1 MMLLRT
7 RRSGQLVERHGLE
20 AGVDGRVQEWLAQRT
35 SLGSSWDRHDLLRA
49 RGGSRV
55 DVVLPARDE
64 ADTVGAIVRAIRRE
78 LVEDVPLVSEVVV
91 VDSGSVDDTAAVAVG
106 AGARVVRQ
114 SSVLPELGDVPGKG
128 EALWKALFATHGDVL
143 VFVDADLREFDP
155 QFVVGLLGPLLT
167 DPAVG
172 FVKAVYDR
180 PLSTTDRVLPAG
192 GGRVTEL
199 VARPL
204 LNVHWPLL
212 AGFVQP
218 LAGEYAA
225 RRALLEQVP
234 FASGY
239 GVEIGLLIDLLELAG
254 LGAMAQVDLGRR
266 VHRNQDDAALGR
278 MATQVLLTVLARLET
293 HDRAVLPSAPGHVLT
308 QFERVGQHYQPQETD
323 VAVTDRPPMGSLP
336 AYQRRPAWL

>member
-1 MMLLRT
+1 MMLP
-7 RRSGQLVERHGLE
+7 RRAADGACRHIAE
-20 AGVDGRVQEWLAQRT
+20 EVDVDGRVEQWLGERT
-35 SLGSSWDRHDLLRA
+35 SDGRSWDRHELA
-49 RGGSRV
+49 RRKAGLRV
-55 DVVLPARDE
+55 DVVLPARNE
-64 ADTVGAIVRAIRRE
+64 ADTVGAIVAAIRRE
-78 LVEDVPLVSEVVV
+78 LVEQVPLVDEVVV
-91 VDSGSVDDTAAVAVG
+91 VDSGSVDGTAAEATA
-106 AGARVVRQ
+106 AGARVVTQ
-114 SSVLPELGDVPGKG
+114 SAVLPSFGDVPGKG
-128 EALWKALFATHGDVL
+128 EALWKALYATRGDVL

-167 DPAVG
+167 DPTVS

-180 PLSTTDRVLPAG
+180 PLGMTDRVLPAG

-225 RRALLEQVP
+225 RRDLLERVP

-239 GVEIGLLIDLLELAG
+239 GVEVGMLIDVLELAG
-254 LGAMAQVDLGRR
+254 LSAMAQVDLGRR

-278 MATQVLLTVLARLET
+278 MAAQVLLTVLARLET
-293 HDRAVLPSAPGHVLT
+293 RDRAVFTGAPASTLT
-308 QFERVGQHYQPQETD
+308 QFQRIGDTYEAQVSD
-323 VAVTDRPPMGSLP
+323 VSVRDRPPMGQVAEYL
-336 AYQRRPAWL
+336 RRPVAL

>member
-1 MMLLRT
+1 
-7 RRSGQLVERHGLE
+7 
-20 AGVDGRVQEWLAQRT
+20 VDERVQMWLDRRT
-35 SLGSSWDRHDLLRA
+35 SVGRSWDRHELVRA
-49 RGGSRV
+49 RAGARV
-55 DVVLPARDE
+55 AVVLPARNE

-78 LVEDVPLVSEVVV
+78 LVVDVPLVSEVVV
-91 VDSGSVDDTAAVAVG
+91 VDSGSVDDTAAVAAG

-114 SSVLPELGDVPGKG
+114 ASVLPEVGDVPGKG
-128 EALWKALFATHGDVL
+128 EALWKALFATRGDVL

-167 DPAVG
+167 DPGVG

-225 RRALLEQVP
+225 RRELLERLP

-239 GVEIGLLIDLLELAG
+239 GVEIGLLIDVLELAG
-254 LGAMAQVDLGRR
+254 LEAMAQVDLGRR

-278 MATQVLLTVLARLET
+278 MASQVLLTVLARLQT
-293 HDRAVLPSAPGHVLT
+293 HDRAVFPGEPGHVLT
-308 QFERVGQHYQPQETD
+308 QSERVGEHYQPQVTD
-323 VAVTDRPPMGSLP
+323 VAVSDRPPMGDLIP
-336 AYQRRPAWL
+336 YQRRPAWL